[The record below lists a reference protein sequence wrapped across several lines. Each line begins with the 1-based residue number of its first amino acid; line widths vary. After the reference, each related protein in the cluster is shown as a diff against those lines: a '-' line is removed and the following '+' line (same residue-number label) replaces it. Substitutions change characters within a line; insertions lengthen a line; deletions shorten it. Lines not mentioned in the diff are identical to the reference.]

1 MNGLW
6 LQRPLAMCSSVSEQ
20 RRLRRLAI
28 APVVLLIKLY
38 KYLISPLIGPRCRF
52 LPTCSDYALEALQ
65 RHGLIR
71 GGWLAV
77 RRIGRCHPWG
87 DSGYDPVPPAA
98 GAMQAH
104 RHRAGPGTQ
113 HNPDDTQPPP
123 R

>member
-1 MNGLW
+1 MPEPTDLG
-6 LQRPLAMCSSVSEQ
+6 RAAT
-20 RRLRRLAI
+20 RRKLAI

-52 LPTCSDYALEALQ
+52 LPTCSDYALEALS
-65 RHGLIR
+65 RHGLVH

-98 GAMQAH
+98 AESAPPVSGCESDG
-104 RHRAGPGTQ
+104 RDGTSEPRAR
-113 HNPDDTQPPP
+113 D
-123 R
+123 